1 MCIVNN
7 MKSKL
12 CSCIQIKSLQ
22 EYRSQMNTFKSVKR
36 EAPGQ
41 VEGPTTKLAR
51 TSIETNRS
59 TKRFKCNLCGIG
71 YYLQDH
77 LNTHITRQHAGN
89 FSLAAQQIR
98 PQDSQ
103 QLIYMNNSNENT
115 GTIVVQP
122 PIPNKTQPTGINGLV
137 KNLNKRISTTTTQRF
152 RCDDCRKSFGN
163 ESAYKQHTII
173 MHNKVGPSNFSSE
186 DEPENVISSI
196 FGQRTLV
203 FEPKDDLPKP
213 NKYSWGGH
221 HKLEPKSKSKVSSTS
236 NTPKPRPPRTV
247 YIQKQESTF
256 KVPARKK
263 PTSYSRKGVS
273 KSKADQP
280 WKTDP
285 TIPHPNQMTV
295 SVVCKGLGLND
306 YPVPVN
312 KRNQEFFRHRPN
324 FDAFIYPLLRSV
336 NPTANHFMLLT
347 LGQAKWYE
355 VILTELQA

>member
-12 CSCIQIKSLQ
+12 CSCNEIKSLQ
-22 EYRSQMNTFKSVKR
+22 EYRSQMNNFKPVKR
-36 EAPGQ
+36 EAPS
-41 VEGPTTKLAR
+41 ELESPMPKLAR
-51 TSIETNRS
+51 TSIESNRS

-71 YYLQDH
+71 YYVQDH
-77 LNTHITRQHAGN
+77 LNTHISRQHAGDSN
-89 FSLAAQQIR
+89 LGVKKIQ

-103 QLIYMNNSNENT
+103 ILIKMNNSNANT
-115 GTIVVQP
+115 GKIVVQP
-122 PIPNKTQPTGINGLV
+122 PFPSKNNPSGINGLV
-137 KNLNKRISTTTTQRF
+137 KSLNKRISGTQTQRF
-152 RCDDCRKSFGN
+152 KCDDCKKSFGN
-163 ESAYKQHTII
+163 ESAFKQHTII
-173 MHNKVGPSNFSSE
+173 MHNKVGPSNFPAE

-196 FGQRTLV
+196 FGERTLV
-203 FEPKDDLPKP
+203 IEPKLDLPKP

-221 HKLEPKSKSKVSSTS
+221 YRKEEQKPKSSSPTTP
-236 NTPKPRPPRTV
+236 NTQKPRPPKRV
-247 YIQKQESTF
+247 YIQKHQSTF
-256 KVPARKK
+256 KVPASKK
-263 PTSYSRKGVS
+263 SISYSKKGV
-273 KSKADQP
+273 SKADQP

-285 TIPHPNQMTV
+285 SIPHPNQMTV

-312 KRNQEFFRHRPN
+312 KMNQEFFRNRPN

-355 VILTELQA
+355 VILTEL